1 MCRCHCFHGKPMWRG
16 KSNLTGCFFLADDA
30 APCPCRE
37 EAHRTSG
44 LCASSALPD
53 CALLSSR
60 NLAACMRCP
69 SLDIS
74 SDGST
79 ASTLLGWPLY
89 TCRQS
94 SFRHPWLFVS
104 PCLGKCKMPVR

>member
-1 MCRCHCFHGKPMWRG
+1 M
-16 KSNLTGCFFLADDA
+16 SD
-30 APCPCRE
+30 
-37 EAHRTSG
+37 
-44 LCASSALPD
+44 LCAISALLE

-60 NLAACMRCP
+60 KLAACMRCP

-89 TCRQS
+89 TCSQS
-94 SFRHPWLFVS
+94 SLDIPWPS
-104 PCLGKCKMPVR
+104 CLSLSSERLNCQCTD